1 MYEASLPDPDP
12 GVAHAHAFTA
22 RVQAEAARL
31 LMGSVV
37 PEPDHGVAAPGLV
50 RAARVQSHGL
60 DVAAQ
65 DWDALL
71 SAVKYRLTLTAGGV
85 ASATER
91 LSLTGELRLQDTVL
105 DCVIALDR
113 LHLSLRHE
121 LERRQQLE
129 LDLFDAQSA
138 LAQARAELV
147 GTQAGEKRARHLAL
161 HDDLT
166 SLPNRGHFI
175 ERLASALA
183 QAEPQ
188 RRPLAVMYIDLDG
201 FKPVND
207 LHGHDIGDQLLR
219 IIAARMSRTVR
230 GEDMVSRLG
239 GDEFAC
245 LLADVPDREAVS
257 RLACK
262 LFDAVAAPVKLGALE
277 LSVRPSI
284 GIATCPGDGVSG
296 AQLMKHADA
305 AMYHAKRQR
314 CGYAFFDQGPA

>member
-1 MYEASLPDPDP
+1 MYEANLPEPS
-12 GVAHAHAFTA
+12 GGHAATCTMRVAG
-22 RVQAEAARL
+22 EAARL
-31 LMGSVV
+31 LLGPALASGPDHAPGPSSVV
-37 PEPDHGVAAPGLV
+37 QQSTRLHGNGV
-50 RAARVQSHGL
+50 

-91 LSLTGELRLQDTVL
+91 LSLKGEVRLQDTVL

-219 IIAARMSRTVR
+219 IIAARLNRTVR
-230 GEDMVSRLG
+230 AEDMVSRLG

-245 LLADVPDREAVS
+245 LLADVPDRETVS

-262 LFDAVAAPVKLGALE
+262 LFDAVAAPVKLGELE
-277 LSVRPSI
+277 LAVRPSI
-284 GIATCPGDGVSG
+284 GIATCPGDGVDG

-314 CGYAFFDQGPA
+314 CGYAFFDQCPA

>member
-1 MYEASLPDPDP
+1 
-12 GVAHAHAFTA
+12 
-22 RVQAEAARL
+22 
-31 LMGSVV
+31 
-37 PEPDHGVAAPGLV
+37 
-50 RAARVQSHGL
+50 
-60 DVAAQ
+60 
-65 DWDALL
+65 
-71 SAVKYRLTLTAGGV
+71 
-85 ASATER
+85 
-91 LSLTGELRLQDTVL
+91 
-105 DCVIALDR
+105 
-113 LHLSLRHE
+113 
-121 LERRQQLE
+121 
-129 LDLFDAQSA
+129 
-138 LAQARAELV
+138 
-147 GTQAGEKRARHLAL
+147 
-161 HDDLT
+161 
-166 SLPNRGHFI
+166 
-175 ERLASALA
+175 
-183 QAEPQ
+183 
-188 RRPLAVMYIDLDG
+188 MYIDLDG